1 MNLMQEEMLNKLK
14 IIEKEKLKLETQ
26 KNVKI
31 EYNLNDD

>member
-14 IIEKEKLKLETQ
+14 IIKKEKLKLETQ

-31 EYNLNDD
+31 E

>member
-31 EYNLNDD
+31 E